1 MRGEERGKGS
11 IVEGIL
17 KQDKTDEEGD
27 TKSTTRMNA
36 QGKLP
41 QDYSQC
47 THAYIDMAHTHTRTQ
62 MHSICAACVY
72 PVMRRFAI
80 ALAREFC
87 SGDFNSICEL
97 SRKVAEVV

>member
-47 THAYIDMAHTHTRTQ
+47 THAYIDMAHTHT
-62 MHSICAACVY
+62 HALKCIVY
-72 PVMRRFAI
+72 VQYVYT
-80 ALAREFC
+80 L
-87 SGDFNSICEL
+87 
-97 SRKVAEVV
+97 